1 MWRPFAVDL
10 AICVRRTFE
19 LPFVEPQLLGR
30 APGGFGVEHA
40 IVRDDALEAIG
51 VAENPVNHVA
61 AVTGTQRALAVLV
74 DEGIGFL
81 SIIEAEHQIFE
92 GSAAP
97 IAVDGV
103 NEFLPISGRAMEVD
117 HDDDVS
123 VGGEQRSEER
133 RVGKER
139 RSRWWMVVEK

>member
-81 SIIEAEHQIFE
+81 SIIDVERMIYTWC
-92 GSAAP
+92 AAP
-97 IAVDGV
+97 SPVTGQNVLI
-103 NEFLPISGRAMEVD
+103 L
-117 HDDDVS
+117 
-123 VGGEQRSEER
+123 
-133 RVGKER
+133 
-139 RSRWWMVVEK
+139 

>member
-19 LPFVEPQLLGR
+19 LPYVEPQLLGR

-92 GSAAP
+92 RSAAP

-103 NEFLPISGRAMEVD
+103 
-117 HDDDVS
+117 
-123 VGGEQRSEER
+123 RSEEHTS
-133 RVGKER
+133 ELQ
-139 RSRWWMVVEK
+139 SRGHLVCRLLLEKKKRDRCHEA